1 MLVLRMADTLAHRQ
15 EGRLRD
21 VYVNKRKET
30 GDEIGRQTGRQ
41 TGTLTDGQE
50 GRLLVLRMADM
61 LAHRQRGRL
70 TGAYVNKQKET
81 GRQAG
86 TQTGRQTASA
96 ENGRHAGTQTGR
108 QTDRCLYKQAKRDRC

>member
-86 TQTGRQTASA
+86 TQTGRQTV
-96 ENGRHAGTQTGR
+96 
-108 QTDRCLYKQAKRDRC
+108 RCLCKQAKRDRQTSRHTDRKADC